1 MPSMQAAA
9 RVVNTSA
16 TPVGVALP
24 AERVLAVDDLSVR
37 FATSERTVD
46 AVRQLSF
53 HVDRGETLAIV
64 GESGSGK
71 SVTSLALMRLVE
83 WGGGHIL
90 QGRMDFRRRNGEV
103 LDLAHASNAAMRAI
117 RGADIAMIFQEPMT
131 SLNPVFT
138 AGDQIAE
145 AIRLHRQVTRAQAAE
160 RAVGLLEQV
169 RMPSPAA
176 RAGDYPHQLSGGMR
190 QRAMIAIALAC
201 EPDLLIAD
209 EPTTALDV
217 TTQAQILAL
226 LKRLQAETGM
236 AMLLITHDLGVVA
249 ETADR
254 AAVMYAGRIVEHG
267 DVGGLL
273 SHPTHPY
280 TAGLLASLAIEAL
293 PPGARLPEIPG
304 TVPPLS
310 AMPPGCAFAP
320 RCAHALPR
328 CRTEIPTLRS
338 EGGRQT
344 ACHAPLSLPVRSIP
358 VLEEV
363 AA

>member
-1 MPSMQAAA
+1 MTLLDVRALRTTFTTA
-9 RVVNTSA
+9 NG
-16 TPVGVALP
+16 PVTALHD
-24 AERVLAVDDLSVR
+24 VSL
-37 FATSERTVD
+37 
-46 AVRQLSF
+46 
-53 HVDRGETLAIV
+53 HIDRGETLALV

-71 SVTSLALMRLVE
+71 SVTAYSIMGLLPRRTARIAGGQALFDGTDLLALDAR
-83 WGGGHIL
+83 
-90 QGRMDFRRRNGEV
+90 
-103 LDLAHASNAAMRAI
+103 AMQDI
-117 RGADIAMIFQEPMT
+117 RGNRIAMIFQEPM
-131 SLNPVFT
+131 SALNPVMRI
-138 AGDQIAE
+138 GDQIAE
-145 AIRLHRQVTRAQAAE
+145 AIRLHRQVTHAQAAE

-267 DVGGLL
+267 DVADLL

-328 CRTEIPTLRS
+328 CRTEIPTLRR

>member
-1 MPSMQAAA
+1 MTLLDVRALRTTFTTA
-9 RVVNTSA
+9 NG
-16 TPVGVALP
+16 PVTALHD
-24 AERVLAVDDLSVR
+24 VSL
-37 FATSERTVD
+37 
-46 AVRQLSF
+46 
-53 HVDRGETLAIV
+53 HIDRGETLALV

-71 SVTSLALMRLVE
+71 SVTAYSIMGLLPRRTARIAGGQALFDGTDLLALDAR
-83 WGGGHIL
+83 
-90 QGRMDFRRRNGEV
+90 
-103 LDLAHASNAAMRAI
+103 AMQDI
-117 RGADIAMIFQEPMT
+117 RGNRIAMIFQEPM
-131 SLNPVFT
+131 SALNPVMRI
-138 AGDQIAE
+138 GDQIAE
-145 AIRLHRQVTRAQAAE
+145 AIRLHRQVTHAQAAE

-201 EPDLLIAD
+201 APDLLIAD

-267 DVGGLL
+267 DVADLL

-328 CRTEIPTLRS
+328 CRTEIPTLRR

>member
-1 MPSMQAAA
+1 MTLLDVRALRTTFTTA
-9 RVVNTSA
+9 NG
-16 TPVGVALP
+16 PVTALHD
-24 AERVLAVDDLSVR
+24 VSL
-37 FATSERTVD
+37 
-46 AVRQLSF
+46 
-53 HVDRGETLAIV
+53 HIDRGETLALV

-71 SVTSLALMRLVE
+71 SVTAYSIMGLLPRRTARIAGGQALFDGTDLLALDAR
-83 WGGGHIL
+83 
-90 QGRMDFRRRNGEV
+90 
-103 LDLAHASNAAMRAI
+103 AMQDI
-117 RGADIAMIFQEPMT
+117 RGNRIAMIFQEPM
-131 SLNPVFT
+131 SALNPVMRI
-138 AGDQIAE
+138 GDQIAE
-145 AIRLHRQVTRAQAAE
+145 AIRLHRQVTHAQAAE

-201 EPDLLIAD
+201 APDLLIAD

-267 DVGGLL
+267 DVGDLL

-328 CRTEIPTLRS
+328 CRTEIPTLRR

>member
-1 MPSMQAAA
+1 MTLLDVRALRTTFTTA
-9 RVVNTSA
+9 NG
-16 TPVGVALP
+16 PVTALHD
-24 AERVLAVDDLSVR
+24 VSL
-37 FATSERTVD
+37 
-46 AVRQLSF
+46 
-53 HVDRGETLAIV
+53 HIDRGETLALV

-71 SVTSLALMRLVE
+71 SVTAYSIMGLLPRRTARIAGGQALFDGTDLLALDAR
-83 WGGGHIL
+83 
-90 QGRMDFRRRNGEV
+90 
-103 LDLAHASNAAMRAI
+103 AMQDI
-117 RGADIAMIFQEPMT
+117 RGNRIAMIFQEPM
-131 SLNPVFT
+131 SALNPVMRI
-138 AGDQIAE
+138 GDQIAE

-267 DVGGLL
+267 DVGDLL

>member
-1 MPSMQAAA
+1 MTLLDVRALRTTFTTA
-9 RVVNTSA
+9 NG
-16 TPVGVALP
+16 PVTALHD
-24 AERVLAVDDLSVR
+24 VSL
-37 FATSERTVD
+37 
-46 AVRQLSF
+46 
-53 HVDRGETLAIV
+53 HIDRGETLALV

-71 SVTSLALMRLVE
+71 SVTAYSIMGLLPRRTARIAGGQALFEGTDLLALDAR
-83 WGGGHIL
+83 
-90 QGRMDFRRRNGEV
+90 
-103 LDLAHASNAAMRAI
+103 AMQDI
-117 RGADIAMIFQEPMT
+117 RGNRIAMIFQEPM
-131 SLNPVFT
+131 SALNPVMRI
-138 AGDQIAE
+138 GDQIAE
-145 AIRLHRQVTRAQAAE
+145 AIRLHRQVTHAQAAE

-169 RMPSPAA
+169 RMPSSAA

-267 DVGGLL
+267 DVGDLL

-310 AMPPGCAFAP
+310 AMPPGCAFAR

-328 CRTEIPTLRS
+328 CRTEIPTLRR

>member
-1 MPSMQAAA
+1 MTLLDVRAL
-9 RVVNTSA
+9 RTTFNTA
-16 TPVGVALP
+16 NGPVTALHDVSLHI
-24 AERVLAVDDLSVR
+24 E
-37 FATSERTVD
+37 
-46 AVRQLSF
+46 
-53 HVDRGETLAIV
+53 RGETLALV

-71 SVTSLALMRLVE
+71 SVTAYSIMGLLPRRTARIAGGQAWFDGTDLLALDAR
-83 WGGGHIL
+83 
-90 QGRMDFRRRNGEV
+90 
-103 LDLAHASNAAMRAI
+103 AMQDI
-117 RGADIAMIFQEPMT
+117 RGNRIAMIFQEPM
-131 SLNPVFT
+131 SALNPVMRI
-138 AGDQIAE
+138 GDQIAE
-145 AIRLHRQVTRAQAAE
+145 AIRLHRRVTRAQAAE
-160 RAVGLLEQV
+160 RAVALLEQV
-169 RMPSPAA
+169 RMPSPAT

-217 TTQAQILAL
+217 TTQAQILTL

-267 DVGGLL
+267 DVDDLL
-273 SHPTHPY
+273 SQPTHPY

-328 CRTEIPTLRS
+328 CRTDIPTLRHQ
-338 EGGRQT
+338 GGRQA
-344 ACHAPLSLPVRSIP
+344 ACHAPLGLPARSIP
-358 VLEEV
+358 LFEEV

>member
-1 MPSMQAAA
+1 MTLLDVRALRTTFTTA
-9 RVVNTSA
+9 NG
-16 TPVGVALP
+16 PVTALHD
-24 AERVLAVDDLSVR
+24 VSL
-37 FATSERTVD
+37 
-46 AVRQLSF
+46 
-53 HVDRGETLAIV
+53 HIDRGETLALV

-71 SVTSLALMRLVE
+71 SVTAYSIMGLLPRRTARIAGGQALFDGTDLLALDAR
-83 WGGGHIL
+83 
-90 QGRMDFRRRNGEV
+90 
-103 LDLAHASNAAMRAI
+103 AMQDI
-117 RGADIAMIFQEPMT
+117 RGNRIAMIFQEPM
-131 SLNPVFT
+131 SALNPVMRI
-138 AGDQIAE
+138 GDQIAE

-169 RMPSPAA
+169 RMPSSAA

-201 EPDLLIAD
+201 APDLLIAD

-267 DVGGLL
+267 DVADLL

-328 CRTEIPTLRS
+328 CRTEIPTLRR

>member
-1 MPSMQAAA
+1 MTLLDVRALRTTFTTA
-9 RVVNTSA
+9 NG
-16 TPVGVALP
+16 PVTALHD
-24 AERVLAVDDLSVR
+24 VSL
-37 FATSERTVD
+37 
-46 AVRQLSF
+46 
-53 HVDRGETLAIV
+53 HIDRGETLALV

-71 SVTSLALMRLVE
+71 SVTAYSIMGLLPRRTARIAGGQALFDGTDLLAL
-83 WGGGHIL
+83 
-90 QGRMDFRRRNGEV
+90 D
-103 LDLAHASNAAMRAI
+103 ARAI
-117 RGADIAMIFQEPMT
+117 QDIRGNRIAMIFQEPM
-131 SLNPVFT
+131 SALNPVMRI
-138 AGDQIAE
+138 GDQIAE

-267 DVGGLL
+267 DVADLL

-328 CRTEIPTLRS
+328 CRTEIPTLRR

>member
-1 MPSMQAAA
+1 MTLLDVRALRTTFTTA
-9 RVVNTSA
+9 NG
-16 TPVGVALP
+16 PVTALHD
-24 AERVLAVDDLSVR
+24 VSL
-37 FATSERTVD
+37 
-46 AVRQLSF
+46 
-53 HVDRGETLAIV
+53 HIDRGETLALV

-71 SVTSLALMRLVE
+71 SVTAYSIMGLLPRRTARIAGGQALFDGTDLLAL
-83 WGGGHIL
+83 
-90 QGRMDFRRRNGEV
+90 D
-103 LDLAHASNAAMRAI
+103 ARAI
-117 RGADIAMIFQEPMT
+117 QDIRGNRIAMIFQEPM
-131 SLNPVFT
+131 SALNPVMRI
-138 AGDQIAE
+138 GDQIAE

-169 RMPSPAA
+169 RMPSSAA

-267 DVGGLL
+267 DVGDLL

-328 CRTEIPTLRS
+328 CRTEIPTLRR

>member
-1 MPSMQAAA
+1 MTLLDVRALRTTFTTA
-9 RVVNTSA
+9 NG
-16 TPVGVALP
+16 PVTALHD
-24 AERVLAVDDLSVR
+24 VSL
-37 FATSERTVD
+37 
-46 AVRQLSF
+46 
-53 HVDRGETLAIV
+53 HIDRGETLALV

-71 SVTSLALMRLVE
+71 SVTAYSIMGLLPRRTARIAGGQALFDGTDLLAL
-83 WGGGHIL
+83 
-90 QGRMDFRRRNGEV
+90 D
-103 LDLAHASNAAMRAI
+103 ARAI
-117 RGADIAMIFQEPMT
+117 QDIRGNRIAMIFQEPM
-131 SLNPVFT
+131 SALNPVMRI
-138 AGDQIAE
+138 GDQIAE

-201 EPDLLIAD
+201 APDLLIAD

-267 DVGGLL
+267 DVGDLL

-328 CRTEIPTLRS
+328 CRTEIPTLRR

>member
-1 MPSMQAAA
+1 MTLLDVRALRTTFTTA
-9 RVVNTSA
+9 NG
-16 TPVGVALP
+16 PVTALHD
-24 AERVLAVDDLSVR
+24 VSL
-37 FATSERTVD
+37 
-46 AVRQLSF
+46 
-53 HVDRGETLAIV
+53 HIDRGETLALV

-71 SVTSLALMRLVE
+71 SVTAYSIMGLLPRRTARIAGGQALFEGTDLLALDAR
-83 WGGGHIL
+83 
-90 QGRMDFRRRNGEV
+90 
-103 LDLAHASNAAMRAI
+103 AMQDI
-117 RGADIAMIFQEPMT
+117 RGNRIAMIFQEPM
-131 SLNPVFT
+131 SALNPVMRI
-138 AGDQIAE
+138 GDQIAE

-169 RMPSPAA
+169 RMPSSAA

-201 EPDLLIAD
+201 APDLLIAD

-267 DVGGLL
+267 DVADLL

-328 CRTEIPTLRS
+328 CRTEIPTLRR

>member
-1 MPSMQAAA
+1 MTLLDVRALRTTFTTA
-9 RVVNTSA
+9 NG
-16 TPVGVALP
+16 PVTALHD
-24 AERVLAVDDLSVR
+24 VSL
-37 FATSERTVD
+37 
-46 AVRQLSF
+46 
-53 HVDRGETLAIV
+53 HIDRGETLALV

-71 SVTSLALMRLVE
+71 SVTAYSIMGLLPRRTARIAGGQALFDGTDLLALDAR
-83 WGGGHIL
+83 
-90 QGRMDFRRRNGEV
+90 
-103 LDLAHASNAAMRAI
+103 AMQDI
-117 RGADIAMIFQEPMT
+117 RGNRIAMIFQEPM
-131 SLNPVFT
+131 SALNPVMRI
-138 AGDQIAE
+138 GDQIAE

-267 DVGGLL
+267 DVADLL

-328 CRTEIPTLRS
+328 CRTEIPTLRR

>member
-1 MPSMQAAA
+1 MTLLDVRALRTTFTTA
-9 RVVNTSA
+9 NG
-16 TPVGVALP
+16 PVTALHD
-24 AERVLAVDDLSVR
+24 VSL
-37 FATSERTVD
+37 
-46 AVRQLSF
+46 
-53 HVDRGETLAIV
+53 HIDRGETLALV

-71 SVTSLALMRLVE
+71 SVTAYSIMGLLPRRTARIAGGQALFEGTDLLALDAR
-83 WGGGHIL
+83 
-90 QGRMDFRRRNGEV
+90 
-103 LDLAHASNAAMRAI
+103 AMQDI
-117 RGADIAMIFQEPMT
+117 RGNRIAMIFQEPM
-131 SLNPVFT
+131 SALNPVMRI
-138 AGDQIAE
+138 GDQIAE
-145 AIRLHRQVTRAQAAE
+145 AIRLHRQVTHAQAAE

-201 EPDLLIAD
+201 APDLLIAD

-267 DVGGLL
+267 DVGDLL

-328 CRTEIPTLRS
+328 CRTEIPTLRR

>member
-1 MPSMQAAA
+1 MTLLDVRALRTTFTTA
-9 RVVNTSA
+9 NG
-16 TPVGVALP
+16 PVTALHD
-24 AERVLAVDDLSVR
+24 VSL
-37 FATSERTVD
+37 
-46 AVRQLSF
+46 
-53 HVDRGETLAIV
+53 HIDRGETLALV

-71 SVTSLALMRLVE
+71 SVTAYSIMGLLPRRTARIAGGQALFDGTDLLALDAR
-83 WGGGHIL
+83 
-90 QGRMDFRRRNGEV
+90 
-103 LDLAHASNAAMRAI
+103 AMQDI
-117 RGADIAMIFQEPMT
+117 RGNRIAMIFQEPM
-131 SLNPVFT
+131 SALNPVMRI
-138 AGDQIAE
+138 GDQIAE

>member
-1 MPSMQAAA
+1 MTLLDVRALRTTFTTA
-9 RVVNTSA
+9 NG
-16 TPVGVALP
+16 PVTALHD
-24 AERVLAVDDLSVR
+24 VSL
-37 FATSERTVD
+37 
-46 AVRQLSF
+46 
-53 HVDRGETLAIV
+53 HIDRGETLALV

-71 SVTSLALMRLVE
+71 SVTAYSIMGLLPRRTARIAGGQALFDGTDLLALDAR
-83 WGGGHIL
+83 
-90 QGRMDFRRRNGEV
+90 
-103 LDLAHASNAAMRAI
+103 AMQDI
-117 RGADIAMIFQEPMT
+117 RGNRIAMIFQEPM
-131 SLNPVFT
+131 SALNPVMRI
-138 AGDQIAE
+138 GDQIAE

-201 EPDLLIAD
+201 APDLLIAD

-267 DVGGLL
+267 DVADLL

-328 CRTEIPTLRS
+328 CRTEIPTLRR

>member
-1 MPSMQAAA
+1 MTLLDVRALRTTFTTA
-9 RVVNTSA
+9 NG
-16 TPVGVALP
+16 PVTALHD
-24 AERVLAVDDLSVR
+24 VSL
-37 FATSERTVD
+37 
-46 AVRQLSF
+46 
-53 HVDRGETLAIV
+53 HIDRGETLALV

-71 SVTSLALMRLVE
+71 SVTAYSIMGLLPRRTARIAGGQALFEGTDLLALDAR
-83 WGGGHIL
+83 
-90 QGRMDFRRRNGEV
+90 
-103 LDLAHASNAAMRAI
+103 AMQDI
-117 RGADIAMIFQEPMT
+117 RGNRIAMIFQEPM
-131 SLNPVFT
+131 SALNPVMRI
-138 AGDQIAE
+138 GDQIAE
-145 AIRLHRQVTRAQAAE
+145 AIRLHRQVTHAQAAE

-201 EPDLLIAD
+201 APDLLIAD

-267 DVGGLL
+267 DVADLL

-328 CRTEIPTLRS
+328 CRTEIPTLRR

>member
-1 MPSMQAAA
+1 MTLLDVRALRTTFTTA
-9 RVVNTSA
+9 NG
-16 TPVGVALP
+16 PVTALHD
-24 AERVLAVDDLSVR
+24 VSL
-37 FATSERTVD
+37 
-46 AVRQLSF
+46 
-53 HVDRGETLAIV
+53 HIDRGETLALV

-71 SVTSLALMRLVE
+71 SVTAYSIMGLLPRRTARIAGGQALFEGTDLLALDAR
-83 WGGGHIL
+83 
-90 QGRMDFRRRNGEV
+90 
-103 LDLAHASNAAMRAI
+103 AMQDI
-117 RGADIAMIFQEPMT
+117 RGNRIAMIFQEPM
-131 SLNPVFT
+131 SALNPVMRI
-138 AGDQIAE
+138 GDQIAE
-145 AIRLHRQVTRAQAAE
+145 AIRLHRQVTHAQAAE

-169 RMPSPAA
+169 RMPSSAA

-267 DVGGLL
+267 DVGDLL

-328 CRTEIPTLRS
+328 CRTEIPTLRR

>member
-1 MPSMQAAA
+1 MQ
-9 RVVNTSA
+9 
-16 TPVGVALP
+16 
-24 AERVLAVDDLSVR
+24 
-37 FATSERTVD
+37 
-46 AVRQLSF
+46 
-53 HVDRGETLAIV
+53 H
-64 GESGSGK
+64 
-71 SVTSLALMRLVE
+71 
-83 WGGGHIL
+83 
-90 QGRMDFRRRNGEV
+90 
-103 LDLAHASNAAMRAI
+103 I
-117 RGADIAMIFQEPMT
+117 RGNRIAMIFQEPM
-131 SLNPVFT
+131 SALNPVMRI
-138 AGDQIAE
+138 GDQIAE
-145 AIRLHRQVTRAQAAE
+145 AIRLHRQVTHAQAAE

-201 EPDLLIAD
+201 APDLLIAD

-267 DVGGLL
+267 DVADLL

-328 CRTEIPTLRS
+328 CRTEIPTLRR

>member
-1 MPSMQAAA
+1 MTLLDVRALRTTFTTA
-9 RVVNTSA
+9 NG
-16 TPVGVALP
+16 PVTALHD
-24 AERVLAVDDLSVR
+24 VSL
-37 FATSERTVD
+37 
-46 AVRQLSF
+46 
-53 HVDRGETLAIV
+53 HIDRGETLALV

-71 SVTSLALMRLVE
+71 SVTAYSIMGLLPRRTARIAGGQALFEGTDLLALDAR
-83 WGGGHIL
+83 
-90 QGRMDFRRRNGEV
+90 
-103 LDLAHASNAAMRAI
+103 AMQDI
-117 RGADIAMIFQEPMT
+117 RGNRIAMIFQEPM
-131 SLNPVFT
+131 SALNPVMRI
-138 AGDQIAE
+138 GDQIAE

-201 EPDLLIAD
+201 APDLLIAD

-267 DVGGLL
+267 DVGDLL

-328 CRTEIPTLRS
+328 CRTEIPTLRR